1 MSRLRIASFTNL
13 GYLLH
18 ARDFESIE
26 ADMTGKTVVVTG
38 ANGGLGLETSR
49 QLGALGARVI
59 MVGRSEQKLRDARA
73 KVDGASIEVADLSL
87 MGAVRDAA
95 DRILKAEPRIDVLV
109 NNVGVMLPRRETTS
123 EGLEKTLA
131 TNLAGHFLLT
141 NLLTPRLR
149 DSRPA
154 RVINVSSGGMY
165 SERIEPDDLQ
175 FAEREYTGT
184 AAYAHAKRGQVI
196 LNEMWAER
204 MMDRR
209 IVFHSMHPGWAAT
222 AGVARSLPTFNK
234 VMKPFLRTPRQG
246 ADTIVW
252 LAAAEKPAVSTG
264 QFWFDRDIA
273 PTHLM
278 KSTVETPED
287 RIQLWDALVALTGR
301 PPRGLNGL

>member
-18 ARDFESIE
+18 ARDFEPIE

-59 MVGRSEQKLRDARA
+59 MVGRSEQKLREARET
-73 KVDGASIEVADLSL
+73 VDGAASIEVADLSL
-87 MGAVRDAA
+87 MEEVRNAA
-95 DRILKAEPRIDVLV
+95 GRILKSEPSIDVLV

-131 TNLAGHFLLT
+131 TNLAGQFLLT
-141 NLLTPRLR
+141 NLLTSRLL

-165 SERIEPDDLQ
+165 SQRIEPDDLQ
-175 FAEREYTGT
+175 FAEREYTPT

-196 LNEMWAER
+196 LTEMWAER
-204 MMDRR
+204 FVDRR

-222 AGVARSLPTFNK
+222 AGVAQSLPTFNK

-252 LAAAEKPAVSTG
+252 LAVAEKPAASTG
-264 QFWFDRDIA
+264 HFWFDRDIA

-278 KSTVETPED
+278 KSTKETPED
-287 RIQLWDALVALTGR
+287 RFQLWDALVALTGSDLLVR
-301 PPRGLNGL
+301 

>member
-18 ARDFESIE
+18 ARDFEPIE

-59 MVGRSEQKLRDARA
+59 MVGRSEQKLRDARSL
-73 KVDGASIEVADLSL
+73 VDGASIEVADLSL
-87 MGAVRDAA
+87 MEAIRDAA
-95 DRILKAEPRIDVLV
+95 DRILTSEPRIDILV

-141 NLLTPRLR
+141 NLLIPRLL

-165 SERIEPDDLQ
+165 SARIEPDDLQ
-175 FAEREYTGT
+175 FAEREYTAT

-196 LNEMWAER
+196 LTEMWAER
-204 MMDRR
+204 ILDRR

-234 VMKPFLRTPRQG
+234 VMQPFLRTPRQG

-252 LAAAEKPAVSTG
+252 LAAAEKPAASTG

-278 KSTVETPED
+278 KSTDETPED
-287 RIQLWDALVALTGR
+287 RIQLWDALVALTSSDLLVG
-301 PPRGLNGL
+301 